1 MKVCLTVHDR
11 QQLKSEE
18 ESYIVRIIDKWN
30 TCDRQNFEG
39 QNSFLVGEA
48 YVTIYSDLV

>member
-18 ESYIVRIIDKWN
+18 ESYIVRIIDEYLWSAELW
-30 TCDRQNFEG
+30 RAEQ
-39 QNSFLVGEA
+39 FLEGEA